1 MLRRIL
7 LGLTLLL
14 SPTLAGEISAASP
27 MRAGISVVEITPPV
41 GTPLGGF
48 ERPRLAAKV
57 HDSLFAKILVLKTP
71 ETSVAL
77 VSSDLHRLQS
87 PALINRIRNELGI
100 AHTILLSSQ
109 TRAAPSLDPETRLSA
124 WGKEVE
130 SKIFRQVKQAQEQ
143 LFSAKIL
150 FGQGA
155 LMGAHNIRVFQ
166 EDGTVQDRWE
176 NPKEEGTAPI
186 DPAVRVIRIDQE
198 GAGPKAILVHYSCEP
213 AVLGTRNQEV
223 SADFPGSM
231 SRHVEEEFGRNVAC
245 FFLPGASANIYP
257 FKPGLHGPDGF
268 TEVDKMGQ
276 RLGRE
281 AVRVARSLG
290 PRDWENQLRAE
301 ERVHRFKNRW
311 DPSRKID
318 VTIGTVF
325 LNKSVALVA
334 VPGSMFLE
342 FQLLLNAKSPVTAL
356 VLSGGFSGGNSWAGI
371 IPPIIQAAEGGFG
384 ASYATDIEVGS
395 GEAIIDQAAIGLYR
409 FLGKLEDL
417 PRGVL
422 VNEIPDLVSP

>member
-1 MLRRIL
+1 MTRRIFL
-7 LGLTLLL
+7 LILLL
-14 SPTLAGEISAASP
+14 SPSLAGEVSAVSP
-27 MRAGISVVEITPPV
+27 VRAGISVVEITPPV
-41 GTPLGGF
+41 GTPLDGF
-48 ERPRLAAKV
+48 GKNRPSGKI
-57 HDSLFAKILVLKTP
+57 HDSLFARILVLKTA

-87 PALINRIRNELGI
+87 PSLVERIRDELGI
-100 AHTILLSSQ
+100 AHTVLLASQ
-109 TRAAPSLDPETRLSA
+109 TRSAPSLDPETRLSA
-124 WGKEVE
+124 WGRGIEN
-130 SKIFRQVKQAQEQ
+130 KIFQQVKQAQGR

-166 EDGTVQDRWE
+166 DDGTVQDRWE

-213 AVLGTRNQEV
+213 VILGARNQEI

-231 SRHVEEEFGRNVAC
+231 SRHVEKEFGQNVTC
-245 FFLPGASANIYP
+245 FFLAGASANIYP
-257 FKPGLHGPDGF
+257 FKPGLYGPDGF
-268 TEVDKMGQ
+268 EEVDKMGQ

-290 PRDWENQLRAE
+290 PRDWESELRVE
-301 ERVHRFKNRW
+301 QQVHTFKNRW
-311 DPSRKID
+311 GPSRKID
-318 VTIGTVF
+318 VTVGTVF
-325 LNKSVALVA
+325 LNKGLALVA
-334 VPGSMFLE
+334 VPGSLFLE

-356 VLSGGFSGGNSWAGI
+356 LLSGGFSGGDSWAGT

-384 ASYATDIEVGS
+384 ASYATEIEVGS
-395 GEAIIDQAAIGLYR
+395 GEAIVDQAAIGLYR

>member
-1 MLRRIL
+1 MRTSLLYLIL
-7 LGLTLLL
+7 LLLPSL
-14 SPTLAGEISAASP
+14 VREVWALSP
-27 MRAGISVVEITPPV
+27 MRAGIAVVEITPPI
-41 GTPLGGF
+41 GTLLGGF
-48 ERPRLAAKV
+48 EKRRRAERV
-57 HDSLFAKILVLKTP
+57 HDSLFARILVLKTP
-71 ETSVAL
+71 ETTVAL

-87 PALINRIRNELGI
+87 PSLVNRIRNELGI

-109 TRAAPSLDPETRLSA
+109 TRAAPSLDPDTQHGA
-124 WGKEVE
+124 WGREVE
-130 SKIFRQVKQAQEQ
+130 SKIFQQVKLAHEN

-166 EDGTVQDRWE
+166 DDGTVQDRWE

-186 DPAVRVIRIDQE
+186 DPAVRVIRIDDE
-198 GAGPKAILVHYSCEP
+198 RTGPKAILVHYSCEP
-213 AVLGTRNQEV
+213 AVLGPGNQEL
-223 SADFPGSM
+223 SADFPGAM
-231 SRHVEEEFGRNVAC
+231 SRHVEGEFGRGVVC
-245 FFLPGASANIYP
+245 FFLAGASSNIYP
-257 FKPGLHGPDGF
+257 FRPRLQGPEGF
-268 TEVDKMGQ
+268 SEVDKMGQ

-281 AVRVARSLG
+281 VLRVARNLS

-301 ERVHRFKNRW
+301 EQVLSLRNRW
-311 DPSRKID
+311 DPSRKME

-325 LNKSVALVA
+325 LNKSLALVA
-334 VPGSMFLE
+334 VPGSLFLE
-342 FQLLLNAKSPVTAL
+342 FQLLLNAQSPVTAL
-356 VLSGGFSGGNSWAGI
+356 LLSGGFSGGSSWAGI

-384 ASYATDIEVGS
+384 ASYATDVEVGS

-422 VNEIPDLVSP
+422 VNEIPDLASP